1 MWMLAVIALLFGG
14 AQIWELAQGRA
25 STENVV
31 AGGAVALIA
40 AGYFLFFRAQRQ
52 ANEAM
57 LRELASRRG
66 VLESMGVA
74 HVGGRVINRDAQLRR
89 YSTTIS
95 FLFVSVRL
103 QSRLFLPSE
112 SAAPMA
118 VACTLGS
125 LLFGWW
131 GIPWG
136 PIWTIQ
142 TVFSNLRGGKAVAA
156 LDLARAGA
164 PQPAPETR

>member
-1 MWMLAVIALLFGG
+1 MWILPVIALLFGG
-14 AQIWELAQGRA
+14 VQVWELVQGRG
-25 STENVV
+25 STEDLL
-31 AGGAVALIA
+31 AGGAVAVIA
-40 AGYFLFFRAQRQ
+40 AGYYAFFRAQRQ

-66 VLESMGVA
+66 ELESMGVA

-89 YSTTIS
+89 YTTTIS
-95 FLFVSVRL
+95 FLLVSVRL

-118 VACTLGS
+118 IACTLGS

-131 GIPWG
+131 AIPVSYTHLTL
-136 PIWTIQ
+136 PT
-142 TVFSNLRGGKAVAA
+142 TERV
-156 LDLARAGA
+156 
-164 PQPAPETR
+164 